1 MLSTLLFVNGC
12 HSSSSSDSSSSS
24 LPVGQLQAMLDAS
37 VSDNGAP
44 GAILAVRVGNSFWV
58 GAAGKSNLA
67 TGEQMTPDMQVR
79 LASVTKSLTAI
90 IVMKLV
96 EENILSL
103 QDTIEKWLP
112 GKVNRGNEMTVEML
126 LCHRAG
132 VYSLTELEDFWSEM
146 LADPLKDWSSNDIL
160 AKTNPLTPMFT
171 PGKEFYY
178 TNTGYYL
185 LGMIVEA
192 ATGNPLS
199 DEIQK
204 RILAPL
210 SLTRTNLTRHGFMAA
225 PNEHGYTLLPT
236 TAGVVDTANWNL
248 SWDWT
253 AGSGVSTGSDM
264 LNLSDALFS
273 GRILSPATVDL
284 MVTPTEE
291 GGYGLG
297 IGKTTL
303 FNTMVIG
310 HTGANPGTATLWYYF
325 PYYNTTI
332 FVAVNGEGQMLSP
345 NQKEP
350 IIEGLKYASNIFE
363 KAWKIL
369 HPYWPENFKEIGD
382 SH

>member
-1 MLSTLLFVNGC
+1 
-12 HSSSSSDSSSSS
+12 
-24 LPVGQLQAMLDAS
+24 
-37 VSDNGAP
+37 
-44 GAILAVRVGNSFWV
+44 
-58 GAAGKSNLA
+58 
-67 TGEQMTPDMQVR
+67 
-79 LASVTKSLTAI
+79 
-90 IVMKLV
+90 MKLV

-103 QDTIEKWLP
+103 NDTLEKWLP
-112 GKVNRGNEMTVEML
+112 GKVNRGSEMTVKML

-132 VYSLTELEDFWSEM
+132 VYSLTELENFWTEM
-146 LADPLKDWSSNDIL
+146 LADPQKDWSSDEIL

-204 RILAPL
+204 RILAPH
-210 SLTRTNLTRHGFMAA
+210 SLMHTNLTRQGFMAA

-236 TAGVVDTANWNL
+236 IVGVVDTANWNL

-253 AGSGVSTGSDM
+253 AGSGVSTGIDM
-264 LNLSDALFS
+264 LNLADALFS
-273 GRILSPATVDL
+273 GRILSPETVDL

-303 FNTMVIG
+303 FNTTVIG
-310 HTGANPGTATLWYYF
+310 HTGANPGTATYWYYF
-325 PYYNTTI
+325 PHYKTTI

-345 NQKEP
+345 HQKEP
-350 IIEGLKYASNIFE
+350 IIEGGQYVYNIFE
-363 KAWKIL
+363 KTWTIL
-369 HPYWPENFKEIGD
+369 HP
-382 SH
+382 